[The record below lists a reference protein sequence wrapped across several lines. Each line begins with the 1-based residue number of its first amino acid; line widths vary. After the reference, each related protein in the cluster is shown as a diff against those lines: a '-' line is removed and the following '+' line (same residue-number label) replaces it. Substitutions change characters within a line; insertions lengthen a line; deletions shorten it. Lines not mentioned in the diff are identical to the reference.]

1 MQQLISVWF
10 GIDGRKRV
18 TLILAVLAMFATVYG
33 LSRVATAPTMALL
46 YSGLEPGSAGEVVKA
61 LEQRG
66 VNFEIRNN
74 AIFVDSSQRD
84 RLRMS
89 LAADGL
95 PANNGKGYE
104 LLDSLS
110 GFGTTSQMFDVAYWR
125 AKEGELAR
133 TIAASP
139 QFSQARVHISNT
151 LSTPFRRGIS
161 PTASVTVTGSSGS
174 LSAGNAKALKYLVSS
189 AVAGMSPSDV
199 AIIDGRNGVVI
210 QDDAMGNGGAGE
222 TDRAELLRSN
232 VKRLLE
238 ARVGPGNVVVEVN
251 VETLNESEKL
261 FERTLDPATRVAVSS
276 RKEETSRSSNNSG
289 SGAVTVASNLPA
301 GNAQPGGSD
310 SSSQTSETR
319 ETTNYEMSETTRE
332 LTRAPGRIRR
342 ISVAVLVN
350 DVLQTDPATNA
361 QTWTPRSDG
370 ELSDLR
376 DLVASAV
383 GFDAQRGDTI
393 TLKSLR
399 FEALPTTGTL
409 AQSSIFSMLDLDVI
423 RLGQLCV
430 LGVVSLVL
438 GLFVIRPILAQR
450 PPPALPPAGAP
461 DGLPN
466 LAPAQNL
473 GMEGAGA
480 LTGEIDERDTSQD
493 LPVVSNDAL
502 PTSSA
507 PTPPAD
513 PVERLREMV
522 AKRHGE
528 TVEILKSWMDSE
540 EERA

>member
-61 LEQRG
+61 LEQQG

-151 LSTPFRRGIS
+151 VSTPFRRGIS
-161 PTASVTVTGSSGS
+161 PTASVTVTATSGS

-210 QDDAMGNGGAGE
+210 QDDGMANGASGE
-222 TDRAELLRSN
+222 ADRADLLRSN

-261 FERTLDPATRVAVSS
+261 FERTLDPGTRVAVSS

-301 GNAQPGGSD
+301 GNAQPGGND

-342 ISVAVLVN
+342 VSVAVLVN
-350 DVLQTDPATNA
+350 DVLQTDPSTNA
-361 QTWTPRSDG
+361 QTWTPRSDA

-399 FEALPTTGTL
+399 FEAPPTTGTL
-409 AQSSIFSMLDLDVI
+409 AQSSTFSMLDLDVM
-423 RLGQLCV
+423 RLVQLGV
-430 LGVVSLVL
+430 LGVVTLVL
-438 GLFVIRPILAQR
+438 GLFVIRPILTQT
-450 PPPALPPAGAP
+450 PPPALPAARTP

-466 LAPAQNL
+466 LAPAQEL
-473 GMEGAGA
+473 RADGTGA
-480 LTGEIDERDTSQD
+480 LTGEIDERDTSQN

-507 PTPPAD
+507 PAPAAD
-513 PVERLREMV
+513 PVDRLREMISE
-522 AKRHGE
+522 RHGE